1 MKPKPQGPRD
11 DVDDAIA
18 ALNSPPPRGRKDSAD
33 SINFRDTG
41 FDPSGG
47 HRKNDS
53 GSFIQPIPV
62 NGADFGG
69 GGAGDIS
76 HREAGNFLDDE
87 EKEAEEQRRLEEEKK
102 KNQQSPNKEFFR
114 DAKGNI
120 FDPNK
125 KFGIIGSESLLY
137 GDITSSYPLNL
148 PTDYYQKYI
157 LSTLPSKDA

>member
-1 MKPKPQGPRD
+1 MQGPRD

-18 ALNSPPPRGRKDSAD
+18 ALNSPPQRGRKDSAD

-41 FDPSGG
+41 FDPSGAPN

-62 NGADFGG
+62 NDFGNQG
-69 GGAGDIS
+69 GDVNIS

-102 KNQQSPNKEFFR
+102 KN
-114 DAKGNI
+114 
-120 FDPNK
+120 
-125 KFGIIGSESLLY
+125 
-137 GDITSSYPLNL
+137 
-148 PTDYYQKYI
+148 
-157 LSTLPSKDA
+157 